1 MKKIFAIAFAF
12 AAVLASCTKD
22 NQPVPVYNYE
32 FGATLGTDIENI
44 DGTRASITD
53 NIVKFE
59 VGDKLQVYYGTT
71 TDPKRATATVSS
83 VSQDGKSATMSVS
96 LETEL
101 SQIDSIVVIHNPAN
115 ETAHPF
121 TWTKDKY
128 VTIEGVKVRASNA
141 KILYGGGTTQKGKT
155 PDDFPLI
162 PRKGDIVKDNICL
175 IARWDR
181 NGADDV
187 PSFNFIMPAGV
198 MKLTLENN
206 SGKEIKR
213 IRLYRNGAT
222 SGNVFRTNVYFI
234 IRGGQYWV
242 TNSSYTPYISIG
254 DGVTPIE
261 NGTYYFPLDPK
272 GDIIKPTLEFVDED
286 GNSVKFNN
294 STQISIVAQ
303 KITDIGT
310 FTIPAAN

>member
-71 TDPKRATATVSS
+71 TNSKRATATVSS

-101 SQIDSIVVIHNPAN
+101 SQIDSIVVIHNPAT

-121 TWTKDKY
+121 TWKSGKL
-128 VTIEGVKVRASNA
+128 VTLGGVKVGASNA
-141 KILYGGGTTQKGKT
+141 KLLYGGSATA
-155 PDDFPLI
+155 PHI
-162 PRKGDIVKDNICL
+162 PRKGDISKNTLCL
-175 IARWDR
+175 FARWDR
-181 NGADDV
+181 KEAGDV
-187 PSFNFIMPAGV
+187 PSFNFIMHAGV

-206 SGKEIKR
+206 SGKEIR
-213 IRLYRNGAT
+213 QINLYRNGAT
-222 SGNVFRTNVYFI
+222 TGNVFQTNVYFT
-234 IRGGQYWV
+234 IRGGEYG
-242 TNSSYTPYISIG
+242 TCPSSYTSYLVFG

-261 NGTYYFPLDPK
+261 NGTYYFPLAPR
-272 GDIIKPTLEFVDED
+272 GDITKPTLEFVDED

-294 STQISIVAQ
+294 STQISIVSQ